1 MTERGTSNINISQT
15 ELQKAQVKETQVRKV
30 KVKEVQGQKASRLT
44 GLDTIRGITLLSMI
58 LYHTCW
64 DLVFLFGKRIPGYT
78 GPGRYVW
85 QQSICWTFI
94 LLSGFCWSLGHH
106 HLKRGLLVFGAGL
119 MITVITLM
127 TMPESRVVFGVLT
140 LIGSGMLLLIPIEKF
155 LLKIRTEIG
164 LAGSFLFF
172 LFFRNV
178 NTGYLGF
185 EKWNLLRLPDG
196 FYRNLLTT
204 YLGFPQRG
212 FFSTDYFSLFPWFFM
227 FLTGFY
233 LYQLVQ
239 EKDMME
245 KLFSWRAPVFDVI
258 GRHSLLIYLIH
269 QPIVFGISW
278 LFFQM

>member
-1 MTERGTSNINISQT
+1 
-15 ELQKAQVKETQVRKV
+15 
-30 KVKEVQGQKASRLT
+30 
-44 GLDTIRGITLLSMI
+44 
-58 LYHTCW
+58 
-64 DLVFLFGKRIPGYT
+64 
-78 GPGRYVW
+78 
-85 QQSICWTFI
+85 
-94 LLSGFCWSLGHH
+94 
-106 HLKRGLLVFGAGL
+106 